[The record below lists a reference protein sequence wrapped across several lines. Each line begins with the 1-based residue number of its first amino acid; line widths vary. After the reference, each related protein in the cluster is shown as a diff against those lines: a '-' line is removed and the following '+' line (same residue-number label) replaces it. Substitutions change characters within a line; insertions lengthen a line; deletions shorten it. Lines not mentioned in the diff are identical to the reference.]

1 MTIRPFVELFTVA
14 YDMALDGGAGT
25 LLCARQSGPLEGDVF
40 EGALPAGRLVSA
52 VQPNDD
58 QVWLA
63 YYRCTWNGNSVLLM
77 QPDQKGGLPNDVLAD
92 LRARYADLHA
102 RPDPAALMPEDL
114 FTVRSLRRM
123 YEVILGEPL
132 MKDTFRRRVIP
143 FLRGTGRFHIEL
155 GRPAEL
161 FELIA
166 EEG

>member
-14 YDMALDGGAGT
+14 YNMALDGEPGT
-25 LLCARQSGPLEGDVF
+25 LLCARQGGSLEGEVF
-40 EGALPAGRLVSA
+40 EGTLPAGRLVSA
-52 VQPNDD
+52 VQPNDS
-58 QVWLA
+58 QVWLT
-63 YYRCTWNGNSVLLM
+63 YYRCTWNGNAVLLA
-77 QPDQKGGLPNDVLAD
+77 QPEQHGVPNDVLAD
-92 LRARYADLHA
+92 LRARYADLHG
-102 RPDPAALMPEDL
+102 RPDPAHLMPDDL